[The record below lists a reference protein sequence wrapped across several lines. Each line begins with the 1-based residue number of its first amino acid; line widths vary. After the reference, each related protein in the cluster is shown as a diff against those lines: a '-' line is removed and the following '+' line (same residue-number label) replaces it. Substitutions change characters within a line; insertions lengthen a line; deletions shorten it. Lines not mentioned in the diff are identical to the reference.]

1 MNVKSLKIPEILLIT
16 PEIHNDERGCFFEF
30 FNQEKFNKCTGLNE
44 KFVQDNISVSKKGVL
59 RGLHFQEKPME
70 QGKLVGVLS
79 GEIFDVAVDIRKE
92 SPFYGNWISV
102 KLSFANNN
110 LLWIPPGFA
119 HGFYTLENQTTVIY
133 KTTNYYSSSH
143 EKTLN
148 WSDKNL
154 GIQWNLDSEPI
165 LSKKDSNG
173 QHFIS

>member
-1 MNVKSLKIPEILLIT
+1 
-16 PEIHNDERGCFFEF
+16 
-30 FNQEKFNKCTGLNE
+30 
-44 KFVQDNISVSKKGVL
+44 
-59 RGLHFQEKPME
+59 ME

-92 SPFYGNWISV
+92 SPFYGHWISV

-154 GIQWNLDSEPI
+154 GIQWNLD
-165 LSKKDSNG
+165 LSLI
-173 QHFIS
+173 HI